1 MRNLYEEQ
9 EATVRTE
16 HGETESFGIGKGV
29 RQGCI
34 LSPSLFNLYAERVMR
49 EAGVE
54 DGEEGISI
62 GGRTLNNFRY
72 ADDVTLMA
80 EGQDSLR
87 ALIERVKEAGEKAG
101 LYLNM
106 KKTKV
111 LTTTNIQKF
120 MIQNEEVEVV
130 KSFGF
135 LGSTIEDEGECQM
148 EIKRRITLGRVAM
161 TGLQRIWKD
170 RGISADTKKRLVKTL
185 VHPIMT
191 YGCETW
197 TMKKKDR
204 DRVNAFENW
213 CWRRL
218 LRIPWTAKRTNASIR
233 KQLDINSLLS
243 DYIAKQKLKYF
254 GHVMRGD
261 GLEKA
266 VMIGMGGGKR
276 GRGRPRMRWLDEIK
290 QLTGLSLQELKEKV
304 RDREAW
310 RSIIMTATEGRNR
323 PDGTR

>member
-1 MRNLYEEQ
+1 
-9 EATVRTE
+9 
-16 HGETESFGIGKGV
+16 
-29 RQGCI
+29 
-34 LSPSLFNLYAERVMR
+34 MR

-120 MIQNEEVEVV
+120 TIQNEEVEVV

-148 EIKRRITLGRVAM
+148 EIKRRITLGEW
-161 TGLQRIWKD
+161 Q
-170 RGISADTKKRLVKTL
+170 
-185 VHPIMT
+185 
-191 YGCETW
+191 
-197 TMKKKDR
+197 
-204 DRVNAFENW
+204 
-213 CWRRL
+213 
-218 LRIPWTAKRTNASIR
+218 
-233 KQLDINSLLS
+233 
-243 DYIAKQKLKYF
+243 
-254 GHVMRGD
+254 
-261 GLEKA
+261 
-266 VMIGMGGGKR
+266 
-276 GRGRPRMRWLDEIK
+276 
-290 QLTGLSLQELKEKV
+290 
-304 RDREAW
+304 
-310 RSIIMTATEGRNR
+310 
-323 PDGTR
+323 